1 MHLGHSLNE
10 KTLERPFIGS
20 LAEAGVI
27 PLLAK
32 SQPANDE
39 SWKVFS
45 EEFFVQN
52 SFEARIEFEQE

>member
-1 MHLGHSLNE
+1 M
-10 KTLERPFIGS
+10 ERSFIGS

-27 PLLAK
+27 QLLAN
-32 SQPANDE
+32 SYPANDE